1 MMNSLTDASPR
12 ILSIGWGKMDV
23 ESIGKGKDFKIWPG
37 GGRAWNWDETGTN
50 HSDGIQVA
58 DVMELVEHSCQ
69 TIILTRGIF
78 SRLKVAP
85 ETTAFLQEK
94 GIEAIVTDTKR
105 GVQIYNEKVE
115 RKVRVGGL
123 FHSTC

>member
-1 MMNSLTDASPR
+1 MNSLAHVSPR
-12 ILSIGWGKMDV
+12 ILSAGWGKMDV
-23 ESIGKGKDFKIWPG
+23 ELIGKGKDFKIWPG
-37 GGRAWNWDETGTN
+37 GGRTWNWDETGTN

-58 DVMELVEHSCQ
+58 DVMELVEHRCE

-85 ETTAFLQEK
+85 ETMAYLQAK

-105 GVQIYNEKVE
+105 GVEIYNENVE
-115 RKVRVGGL
+115 RDIRVGGL